1 MKALMTAV
9 ALAGLVSTA
18 HNAEAIEFVAADDS
32 FATHLCVAFASNRPH
47 VMLEELR
54 GKHSLKKNIANKLH
68 CNDMDL
74 QEFAETYSLTRN
86 AKFMN
91 IDLDTKTSIKDLAAQ
106 QNAPTTV
113 VLSGSK

>member
-1 MKALMTAV
+1 MKAIITAV
-9 ALAGLVSTA
+9 ALVGLASTA
-18 HNAEAIEFVAADDS
+18 NQAEAVEFVAADDS
-32 FATHLCVAFASNRPH
+32 LATHLCLAFASNRPH

-54 GKHSLKKNIANKLH
+54 GKQSLKKNIANKLH

-74 QEFAETYSLTRN
+74 REFAETYSLTRN

-91 IDLDTKTSIKDLAAQ
+91 IELDTKTSIKDLSAQ
-106 QNAPTTV
+106 KNAPATV